1 MISMLGRIDQLW
13 DNKTDKGQPYQ
24 VLAIGDD
31 RYSFWDKKQFGKF
44 RKGDTV
50 EFDWKQAGEYKN
62 ITTIELGKADNN
74 DYDNSNSKAKRM
86 AKMSCLKSASRILG
100 PMDIEPNKKIRAT
113 VSVAKYFEKYI
124 NDDLDDAPSDDSR
137 AKAKDEDRNYRHK
150 DIDFGL

>member
-1 MISMLGRIDQLW
+1 MLGRIDQLW

-44 RKGDTV
+44 RKDDTV
-50 EFDWKQAGEYKN
+50 EFDWKKAGEYKN
-62 ITTIELGKADNN
+62 ITTIEVVETGNN
-74 DYDNSNSKAKRM
+74 DSNGSNGKNERIV
-86 AKMSCLKSASRILG
+86 KMSSLKTAGMVLG
-100 PMDIEPNKKIRAT
+100 PLDIEPNKKIRAT

-124 NDDLDDAPSDDSR
+124 NDDLDDEPSDDSR

>member
-1 MISMLGRIDQLW
+1 MLGRIDQLW

-50 EFDWKQAGEYKN
+50 EFDWKQVGEHKN
-62 ITTIELGKADNN
+62 ITTIEPSEAGNN
-74 DYDNSNSKAKRM
+74 DYNNSNDKDKRM

-100 PMDIEPNKKIRAT
+100 PMDIEPKKKILAT
-113 VSVAKYFEKYI
+113 VSVAKYFERCI
-124 NDDLDDAPSDDSR
+124 NNELDDEPSNNSKGND
-137 AKAKDEDRNYRHK
+137 KDKGSDYKYK
-150 DIDFGL
+150 DIDFWL

>member
-1 MISMLGRIDQLW
+1 MLGRIDQLW

-50 EFDWKQAGEYKN
+50 EFDWKKAGEYKN
-62 ITTIELGKADNN
+62 ITAIELSEADNN
-74 DYDNSNSKAKRM
+74 DSNASNGKAERIV
-86 AKMSCLKSASRILG
+86 KMSCLKSAGMVLG
-100 PMDIEPNKKIRAT
+100 PMGIEPKKKVLAT
-113 VSVAKYFEKYI
+113 VSVAKYFERYI
-124 NDDLDDAPSDDSR
+124 NNELDDEPSGN
-137 AKAKDEDRNYRHK
+137 AKGKDKDEDRNYKYK

>member
-1 MISMLGRIDQLW
+1 MLGRIDQLW

-62 ITTIELGKADNN
+62 ITTIELSEVDNN
-74 DYDNSNSKAKRM
+74 YNNSNGKDKRM

-113 VSVAKYFEKYI
+113 VSVAKYFERYI
-124 NDDLDDAPSDDSR
+124 NNELDDEPSSNS
-137 AKAKDEDRNYRHK
+137 KGKDKDKGRDYK
-150 DIDFGL
+150 YQDIDFGL

>member
-1 MISMLGRIDQLW
+1 MKSMLGRIDQLW

-50 EFDWKQAGEYKN
+50 DFDWKKAGEYKN
-62 ITTIELGKADNN
+62 ITTIELSEADNN
-74 DYDNSNSKAKRM
+74 YNNSNGKDKRM

-113 VSVAKYFEKYI
+113 VSVAKYFERYI
-124 NDDLDDAPSDDSR
+124 NNELDDEPSSNS
-137 AKAKDEDRNYRHK
+137 KGKDK
-150 DIDFGL
+150 DKGRDYKYQDIAFGL

>member
-1 MISMLGRIDQLW
+1 MLGRIDQLW

-62 ITTIELGKADNN
+62 ITTIELSEVDNN
-74 DYDNSNSKAKRM
+74 YNNSNGKDKRM
-86 AKMSCLKSASRILG
+86 AKMSCLKSASRVLG

-113 VSVAKYFEKYI
+113 VSVAKYFEQYI
-124 NDDLDDAPSDDSR
+124 NNELDDEPSSNS
-137 AKAKDEDRNYRHK
+137 KGKDKDKGRDYK
-150 DIDFGL
+150 YPDIDFGL

>member
-1 MISMLGRIDQLW
+1 MLGRIDQLW

-62 ITTIELGKADNN
+62 ITTIELSEADNN
-74 DYDNSNSKAKRM
+74 YNNSNGKDKRM

-113 VSVAKYFEKYI
+113 VSVAKYFERYI
-124 NDDLDDAPSDDSR
+124 NNELDDEPSSNS
-137 AKAKDEDRNYRHK
+137 KGKDKDKGRDYK
-150 DIDFGL
+150 YQDIDFGL

>member
-1 MISMLGRIDQLW
+1 MKSMLGRIDQLW

-50 EFDWKQAGEYKN
+50 EFDWKKAGEYKN
-62 ITTIELGKADNN
+62 ITTIELGEAENN
-74 DYDNSNSKAKRM
+74 DFTNSNSKAKRM

-113 VSVAKYFEKYI
+113 VSVAQYFERYI
-124 NDDLDDAPSDDSR
+124 NNELDDEPSSNSTRND
-137 AKAKDEDRNYRHK
+137 KDKDRNYK
-150 DIDFGL
+150 YKVIDFGL

>member
-1 MISMLGRIDQLW
+1 MLGRIDQLW

-62 ITTIELGKADNN
+62 ITTIELSEADNN
-74 DYDNSNSKAKRM
+74 DYNNSNGKDQRIV
-86 AKMSCLKSASRILG
+86 KMSSLKTAGIVLG
-100 PMDIEPNKKIRAT
+100 PLDMEPKEKVLLT
-113 VSVAKYFEKYI
+113 VDTARYFEKYI
-124 NDDLDDAPSDDSR
+124 NDELDNEPSSNS
-137 AKAKDEDRNYRHK
+137 KVKDKNKDRKHK
-150 DIDFGL
+150 YQGTSLGL

>member
-1 MISMLGRIDQLW
+1 MLGRIDQLW

-62 ITTIELGKADNN
+62 ITTIELSEVDNN
-74 DYDNSNSKAKRM
+74 YNNSNGKDKRM

-113 VSVAKYFEKYI
+113 VSVAKYFERYI
-124 NDDLDDAPSDDSR
+124 NNELDDEPSSNS
-137 AKAKDEDRNYRHK
+137 KGKDKDKGRDFKYQ

>member
-1 MISMLGRIDQLW
+1 MLGRIDQLW

-62 ITTIELGKADNN
+62 ITTIELSEADNN
-74 DYDNSNSKAKRM
+74 YNNSNGKDKRM

-100 PMDIEPNKKIRAT
+100 PMDIEPKKKIKAT
-113 VSVAKYFEKYI
+113 VSVAQYFERYI
-124 NDDLDDAPSDDSR
+124 NNELDDEPSSNS
-137 AKAKDEDRNYRHK
+137 KVKDKNKDRKHK
-150 DIDFGL
+150 YQGTSLGL

>member
-1 MISMLGRIDQLW
+1 MLGRIDQLW

-62 ITTIELGKADNN
+62 ITTIELSEADNN
-74 DYDNSNSKAKRM
+74 YNNSNGKDKRM
-86 AKMSCLKSASRILG
+86 AKMSCLKSASRVLG

-113 VSVAKYFEKYI
+113 VSVAKYFERYI
-124 NDDLDDAPSDDSR
+124 NNELDDEPSSNS
-137 AKAKDEDRNYRHK
+137 KGKDKDKGRNYKYK

>member
-1 MISMLGRIDQLW
+1 MLGRIDQLW

-62 ITTIELGKADNN
+62 ITTIELGKADSN
-74 DYDNSNSKAKRM
+74 DSNSSNGKNERIV
-86 AKMSCLKSASRILG
+86 KMSCLKSAGMVLG

-113 VSVAKYFEKYI
+113 VSVAQYFERYI
-124 NDDLDDAPSDDSR
+124 NNELDDEPSSNS
-137 AKAKDEDRNYRHK
+137 KGKDK
-150 DIDFGL
+150 DKGRDYKYQDVDFGL

>member
-1 MISMLGRIDQLW
+1 MLGRIDQLW

-62 ITTIELGKADNN
+62 ITTIELSQAANDDDNN
-74 DYDNSNSKAKRM
+74 SNASAERM
-86 AKMSCLKSASRILG
+86 TKMSCLKSASRVLG

-113 VSVAKYFEKYI
+113 VSVAKYFERYI
-124 NDDLDDAPSDDSR
+124 NNELDDDPSSNS
-137 AKAKDEDRNYRHK
+137 KGKDKDKGRNHK
-150 DIDFGL
+150 PNDIDFGL

>member
-1 MISMLGRIDQLW
+1 MLGRIDQLW

-62 ITTIELGKADNN
+62 ITTIEVVETDSDGSNGSNGKNE
-74 DYDNSNSKAKRM
+74 RIV
-86 AKMSCLKSASRILG
+86 KMSSLKTAGMVLG
-100 PMDIEPNKKIRAT
+100 PLDMEPKEKVLLT
-113 VSVAKYFEKYI
+113 VDTARYFEKYI
-124 NDDLDDAPSDDSR
+124 NDELDNEPSSNS
-137 AKAKDEDRNYRHK
+137 KVKDKNKDRKHK
-150 DIDFGL
+150 YHGTSLGL

>member
-1 MISMLGRIDQLW
+1 MLGRIDQLW

-50 EFDWKQAGEYKN
+50 EFNWKQAGEYKN
-62 ITTIELGKADNN
+62 ITTIELSEADNN
-74 DYDNSNSKAKRM
+74 YNNSNGKDKRM

-100 PMDIEPNKKIRAT
+100 PMDIEPNKKIRST
-113 VSVAKYFEKYI
+113 VSVAKYFERYI
-124 NDDLDDAPSDDSR
+124 NNELDDEPSSNSKCND
-137 AKAKDEDRNYRHK
+137 KDKGRDYKYK
-150 DIDFGL
+150 DVEFGL

>member
-1 MISMLGRIDQLW
+1 MLGRIDQLW
-13 DNKTDKGQPYQ
+13 DNTTDKGQPYQ

-62 ITTIELGKADNN
+62 ITTIELTEADSN
-74 DYDNSNSKAKRM
+74 NSNGSNAKDERIV
-86 AKMSCLKSASRILG
+86 KMSCLKSASSILG
-100 PMDIEPNKKIRAT
+100 PMDIEPNKIRAT

-124 NDDLDDAPSDDSR
+124 NNELDDEPSGNSKGND
-137 AKAKDEDRNYRHK
+137 KDKDRDYKYK